1 MKKLLE
7 TQTLPKNLLVILIL
21 ALALCSGC
29 NSSPSTSDSDEN
41 AAPRNPA
48 GMTLLRGTVTDVS
61 SKKIIIQSKDSTQTI
76 MLADSLLLFAKS
88 PGSLAA
94 IKNTSYIGVTT
105 QQQADGVDQA
115 TEIHIFPEALRGLG
129 EGSFMMDAQTGTG
142 SRMTNGAA
150 SRMTNGAAS
159 RMSNGA
165 VQQADGSS
173 LVIQYQG
180 KSRTVKVLA
189 NIQVTAYR

>member
-1 MKKLLE
+1 MPLSKTYKAMKTSSK
-7 TQTLPKNLLVILIL
+7 TQIFPKNLLAVLAV
-21 ALALCSGC
+21 ALALCYSC
-29 NSSPSTSDSDEN
+29 NSSPRTSNSDGN
-41 AAPRNPA
+41 AAPKNPA
-48 GMTLLRGTVTDVS
+48 GMPLIRGTVTSVS
-61 SKKIIIQSKDSTQTI
+61 SKEIIIKTKDSTQTI
-76 MLADSLLLFAKS
+76 TLADSLQIFARS

-105 QQQADGVDQA
+105 QQQADGSDRA

-129 EGSFMMDAQTGTG
+129 EGSFMMDAQAVTG

-165 VQQADGSS
+165 VQQTDGSS
-173 LVIQYQG
+173 LVIQY
-180 KSRTVKVLA
+180 
-189 NIQVTAYR
+189 